1 MQDLTDY
8 TGRDLTSDPG
18 ALMAIDA
25 ACDTIRDIT
34 EQDFT
39 YGTTTVSSASTAPGP
54 TC

>member
-8 TGRDLTSDPG
+8 IGRDVTSDPG

-34 EQDFT
+34 EQDFNV
-39 YGTTTVSSASTAPGP
+39 GTTTVSARRRRAP